1 MGVSFWYNGLMATR
15 VYDSKTIETVNGVA
29 IYITPLKIKYLR
41 EFMDTFQLL
50 KTAQGQDEY
59 MLFLAECVRI
69 AMKQYMPT
77 IQTIHDVEDNLDLET
92 LYTVLEVAAGIELK
106 KNSETEEKKVDK
118 DSDSSWDTMKL
129 AELESELFLLGIWK
143 DYEELETSL
152 SMPELTATLNAK
164 READYSEKKFLAAIQ
179 GIDLDKQSNQRNEWE
194 DMKARVFSKGQTSDA
209 KDVLALQGVNAQK
222 AGFGIGMGLEYEKL
236 A

>member
-106 KNSETEEKKVDK
+106 KNAETEEKKVDK

-209 KDVLALQGVNAQK
+209 NDVLALQGVNAQK
-222 AGFGIGMGLEYEKL
+222 AGFGIGMGLDYEKL

>member
-41 EFMDTFQLL
+41 EFMDTFELL

-77 IQTIHDVEDNLDLET
+77 IQTVHDVEDSFDLET

-106 KNSETEEKKVDK
+106 KNAETEEKKVDK
-118 DSDSSWDTMKL
+118 SSDSSWDTMNL

-164 READYSEKKFLAAIQ
+164 READYNEKKFLAAIQ

-236 A
+236 G

>member
-1 MGVSFWYNGLMATR
+1 VGVSFWYNGLMATR
-15 VYDSKTIETVNGVA
+15 VYDSKTIETINGVA

-41 EFMDTFQLL
+41 EFMDTFELL

-106 KNSETEEKKVDK
+106 KNSETEEKRVDK
-118 DSDSSWDTMKL
+118 SSDSSWDTMKL

-164 READYSEKKFLAAIQ
+164 RESDYNEKKFLAAIQ

-194 DMKARVFSKGQTSDA
+194 DMKARVFSKGQTSDS

-236 A
+236 S